1 MQQLLGRMLL
11 AFYNL
16 APVLRVRGGGCSGV
30 RRVINYTLLYSATK
44 RKNLHSLPLRY
55 STVSFKQCD

>member
-16 APVLRVRGGGCSGV
+16 APVRGGGCSGA
-30 RRVINYTLLYSATK
+30 RRVMNYTLLYSATK
-44 RKNLHSLPLRY
+44 RKDLHSLPLRY
-55 STVSFKQCD
+55 SSVSFKQCD